1 MKRFSP
7 LSTALGN
14 LLLSTALGN
23 LLSVALLAGVPAVN
37 AAAATAEG
45 DGNARYY
52 HNPVITYDTPDPTII
67 KEGDTFY
74 LFATERN
81 HETPVWTSTNLVD
94 WTLRPSGAFA
104 KRPSFV
110 EKGGV
115 WAPDVNKIGNRY
127 VLYYAM
133 SQWGGEWS
141 CGIGVSVANRPEGPY
156 IDKGKI
162 FISSEIG
169 VQNCIDPFFISD
181 NGHNY
186 LFWGSFHGIYG
197 TELSADG
204 LQLKDKSNL
213 MKVAGNFMEAAYIH
227 QHDGYYY
234 LFGSNG
240 TCCEGDKSTYR
251 IVVGRSRNLMGPYL
265 DKHGRPLL
273 NGHYEVVLHGNKHF
287 VGPGHNAEI
296 VTDDAGQDW
305 LLYHSY
311 VRHHS
316 DEGRQ
321 LLLDPIN
328 WENGWPSISH
338 HSPSVTHKV
347 PQFK

>member
-1 MKRFSP
+1 MKSLSP
-7 LSTALGN
+7 LFVVFGN
-14 LLLSTALGN
+14 LLLG
-23 LLSVALLAGVPAVN
+23 VQIAGAPAVN
-37 AAAATAEG
+37 VAAATAVG
-45 DGNARYY
+45 DDNVCYY
-52 HNPVITYDTPDPTII
+52 HNPVITYNTPDPTII
-67 KEGDTFY
+67 KAGNTFY
-74 LFATERN
+74 LFATESNR
-81 HETPVWTSTNLVD
+81 EMPVWTSTNLVD
-94 WTLRPSGAFA
+94 WRLQPSGAFA
-104 KRPSFV
+104 KRPTFV
-110 EKGGV
+110 KKGGI
-115 WAPDVNKIGNRY
+115 WAPDVNKIGNCY

-141 CGIGVSVANRPEGPY
+141 CGIGVSVANRPEGPS